1 MVLSFKAEH
10 LNARY
15 KDVFLTDVDGDHDLD
30 AVLTT
35 DFALHVYEHASDHS
49 LSLPNQTQATSFPV
63 NKIRLSGHTTAP
75 RVNLTAGA
83 DAIADAVYLVG
94 YRPYLADWDL
104 DGDLDLALLSE
115 YPHFDGVH
123 PRFFEHQANHSVSEL
138 RGGPNSSCPL
148 NWSHPFSV
156 TDFDGDG
163 QLDVVGMRGIDFI
176 DLEVLVCLQ
185 SSDGY
190 VVMNQAGFH
199 YCHST
204 DSIMVNRWVGRTMK
218 STERC
223 NMCVYRIENM
233 QIQSIIYIEL
243 YSLQR
248 KFS

>member
-1 MVLSFKAEH
+1 M
-10 LNARY
+10 NARY

-30 AVLTT
+30 AVLST
-35 DFALHVYEHASDHS
+35 DVALHVYEHASDHS

-63 NKIRLSGHTTAP
+63 SKIRLSGHTMAP
-75 RVNLTAGA
+75 GGLYSDADVA
-83 DAIADAVYLVG
+83 DAIVLGG

-115 YPHFDGVH
+115 SPHFVVDVH
-123 PRFFEHQANHSVSEL
+123 PRFFEHHANHSVSEL

-163 QLDVVGMRGIDFI
+163 QLDVVGMRGTDSFYTHW
-176 DLEVLVCLQ
+176 EVLVCLQ

-199 YCHST
+199 SCHST
-204 DSIMVNRWVGRTMK
+204 VSTIVNHWVERAMK
-218 STERC
+218 PTERC
-223 NMCVYRIENM
+223 NKYTLSCTV
-233 QIQSIIYIEL
+233 
-243 YSLQR
+243 
-248 KFS
+248 

>member
-1 MVLSFKAEH
+1 M
-10 LNARY
+10 NARY
-15 KDVFLTDVDGDHDLD
+15 KDVFLTDLDGDHDFD

-35 DFALHVYEHASDHS
+35 NFALHVYEHASDHS
-49 LSLPNQTQATSFPV
+49 LSLPNQTQTTSFPV

-75 RVNLTAGA
+75 GRLNLTIPGKNAVV
-83 DAIADAVYLVG
+83 DAMLLGG

-115 YPHFDGVH
+115 SPLFVDNIH
-123 PRFFEHQANHSVSEL
+123 PRFFEHHANHSVSEL

-163 QLDVVGMRGIDFI
+163 QLDVVGMRGTDYT

-199 YCHST
+199 YCHSFNN
-204 DSIMVNRWVGRTMK
+204 SSESLK

-223 NMCVYRIENM
+223 NMCMYK
-233 QIQSIIYIEL
+233 IYKAI
-243 YSLQR
+243 SR
-248 KFS
+248 FNP

>member
-30 AVLTT
+30 AVLSTS
-35 DFALHVYEHASDHS
+35 FALHVYEHASDHS

-63 NKIRLSGHTTAP
+63 NKIRLSGHATAP

-83 DAIADAVYLVG
+83 DAMYLG

-104 DGDLDLALLSE
+104 DGDLDLALLSA

-123 PRFFEHQANHSVSEL
+123 PRFFEHQADHSVSEL

-148 NWSHPFSV
+148 NWSHPFSA

-163 QLDVVGMRGIDFI
+163 QLDVVGMRRTDSFYTHW
-176 DLEVLVCLQ
+176 EVLVCLQ

-190 VVMNQAGFH
+190 AVMNQAGFH
-199 YCHST
+199 SFIPQFQQLLIIGGEDDEADREMQYVCVENK
-204 DSIMVNRWVGRTMK
+204 SIYNDILRLNQQYTLSCTV
-218 STERC
+218 
-223 NMCVYRIENM
+223 
-233 QIQSIIYIEL
+233 
-243 YSLQR
+243 
-248 KFS
+248 

>member
-15 KDVFLTDVDGDHDLD
+15 TDVFLTDVDGDHDLD
-30 AVLTT
+30 AVLSTGL
-35 DFALHVYEHASDHS
+35 ALHVYEHASDHS
-49 LSLPNQTQATSFPV
+49 LSLPNQTQTTSFPV

-75 RVNLTAGA
+75 GRLNLKAGA
-83 DAIADAVYLVG
+83 DAMTRGG

-115 YPHFDGVH
+115 SPLGGVDVH
-123 PRFFEHQANHSVSEL
+123 PRFFEHHANHSVSEL

-148 NWSHPFSV
+148 NWSYPFSV

-163 QLDVVGMRGIDFI
+163 QLDVVGMRGGMPETGYI

-190 VVMNQAGFH
+190 AVMNQAGFH
-199 YCHST
+199 SCHST
-204 DSIMVNRWVGRTMK
+204 VSALLCYAKPAMRPDTSP
-218 STERC
+218 
-223 NMCVYRIENM
+223 
-233 QIQSIIYIEL
+233 
-243 YSLQR
+243 
-248 KFS
+248 